1 VLRERGF
8 SMRAPFL
15 QCDKHLDEK
24 KKTPEA
30 GVRNTGLGKGETYHP
45 AAKRLAE
52 IGGSDHALAYW
63 QAPRFRKA
71 RRDRSLA

>member
-1 VLRERGF
+1 
-8 SMRAPFL
+8 MR
-15 QCDKHLDEK
+15 QHLDEK
-24 KKTPEA
+24 KKAPEA
-30 GVRNTGLGKGETYHP
+30 GVRNTGLGKGETCHPTP

-71 RRDRSLA
+71 RRDRSL